1 MLYKKR
7 SFFVTVAFLF
17 LGVVFLFL
25 IVSKDAISI
34 NEQQNVTD
42 MQTSYP
48 SYQSS
53 LTYADYAGLTE
64 PIVHTEYPSY
74 PSYQSSLTYPDYAG
88 LTEFTLPTPLS
99 PLN

>member
-1 MLYKKR
+1 MT
-7 SFFVTVAFLF
+7 VTLLF
-17 LGVVFLFL
+17 LGVVFLL
-25 IVSKDAISI
+25 RIKSNDAVSI

-53 LTYADYAGLTE
+53 LTYADYAGLT
-64 PIVHTEYPSY
+64 
-74 PSYQSSLTYPDYAG
+74 Q
-88 LTEFTLPTPLS
+88 FTLPTPLP